1 MSDVIIIFVTNVLL
15 RSAKINNNFELN
27 KHLSDYFTPIVF
39 HETKIKIMEQ
49 ETINKRIC
57 YIIKKEGHTV
67 GSFAK
72 KMNVRDQTIRN
83 ITIGRNKP
91 GYDVIVKIIDSFEW
105 VDANWLIMGQ
115 KNHSDSDSD
124 KEKLYSVIATQQKTI
139 EKQQETIDRLT
150 FLLVQRESKDH
161 SKKATNAG

>member
-27 KHLSDYFTPIVF
+27 KHLSDYFTLIVF

-91 GYDVIVKIIDSFEW
+91 GYDVIVKIIESFDW
-105 VDANWLIMGQ
+105 VEANWLIMGK
-115 KNHSDSDSD
+115 KNYNESD

>member
-1 MSDVIIIFVTNVLL
+1 MLLQIFFAIFVAHKLL
-15 RSAKINNNFELN
+15 RSAKMQHIFGIR
-27 KHLSDYFTPIVF
+27 KHLSDYFTLIVF

-115 KNHSDSDSD
+115 KNHSDSD

-150 FLLVQRESKDH
+150 FLIFPTHIIKRRVF
-161 SKKATNAG
+161 

>member
-27 KHLSDYFTPIVF
+27 KHFLIVF

-115 KNHSDSDSD
+115 KNHSNSDSD

>member
-1 MSDVIIIFVTNVLL
+1 
-15 RSAKINNNFELN
+15 
-27 KHLSDYFTPIVF
+27 
-39 HETKIKIMEQ
+39 MEQ

-72 KMNVRDQTIRN
+72 KMNVQDQTIRN

-115 KNHSDSDSD
+115 KKNNETD
-124 KEKLYSVIATQQKTI
+124 KEKLFSVITTQQKTI

-150 FLLVQRESKDH
+150 SLLAQRELKSH

>member
-1 MSDVIIIFVTNVLL
+1 
-15 RSAKINNNFELN
+15 
-27 KHLSDYFTPIVF
+27 
-39 HETKIKIMEQ
+39 MEQ

-57 YIIKKEGHTV
+57 YIIKKVGHTV
-67 GSFAK
+67 GSFEK

-91 GYDVIVKIIDSFEW
+91 GYDVIVKIIESFDW
-105 VDANWLIMGQ
+105 VEANWLIMGK
-115 KNHSDSDSD
+115 KNYNESD